1 MTPTL
6 QAVPEAGT
14 IGRSTYELIERLY
27 PICRSIT
34 GNGVR
39 ETLRIIGERIPLEV
53 HEVPTGTR
61 VFDWTVP
68 KEWNIREAY
77 IADSHGRRLV
87 DFADSSLHVMN
98 YSVPVAR
105 RMSLA
110 ELKPHLHS
118 LPAHPDWIPYRTSYF
133 REDWAFCL
141 KHRQLLA
148 LRDDVYDV
156 RIDST
161 LENGFLTYGEYFLAG
176 ASADEVLISTHVC
189 HPALC
194 NDNLSGIAV
203 VTALAQ
209 HLATAARRY
218 SYRFLFVPG
227 MIGSITWL
235 AHNEA
240 RVDRIKHGLVVANA
254 GDSGRVTYKR
264 SRRGTAEIDVAAAHV
279 LRHSGHP
286 FEVTDFSPY
295 GYDERQYCS
304 PGFNLPVGRF
314 TRTPHGQYEQYHTS
328 ADDLSFVQPPN
339 LADSFQRCLAI
350 LDVLEGNEHFV
361 NLNPKCEPQLGRRGL
376 YPHVGGQKLSGDT
389 ELAMLWTLNLS
400 DGVHSLLDIAERAH
414 LEFAVIHAAAQRLM
428 EHGLLRP
435 AADGER
441 SGG

>member
-1 MTPTL
+1 MTQTL
-6 QAVPEAGT
+6 QEVPEAGT
-14 IGRSTYELIERLY
+14 IGRSIYELIARLY

-110 ELKPHLHS
+110 ELTPHLHS
-118 LPAHPDWIPYRTSYF
+118 LPEHPDWIPYRTSYY

-141 KHRQLLA
+141 THRQLLA
-148 LRDDVYDV
+148 LRDDVYEV

-161 LENGFLTYGEYFLAG
+161 LESGSLTYGEYFLAG
-176 ASADEVLISTHVC
+176 ASADEVLISTHLC

-209 HLATAARRY
+209 HLATVPRRY

-227 MIGSITWL
+227 TIGSITWL
-235 AHNEA
+235 ARNEA
-240 RVDRIKHGLVVANA
+240 RVDRVKHGLVVANA
-254 GDSGRVTYKR
+254 GDSGPITYKR

-279 LRHSGHP
+279 LRHAGHP

-295 GYDERQYCS
+295 GYDERQFCS
-304 PGFNLPVGRF
+304 PGFNLPVGCF
-314 TRTPHGQYEQYHTS
+314 TRTPHGQYEEYHTS
-328 ADDLSFVQPPN
+328 ADDLGFVQPSA

-350 LDVLEGNEHFV
+350 LDVLEGNWRFV
-361 NLNPKCEPQLGRRGL
+361 NLSPKCEPQLGRRGL
-376 YPHVGGQKLSGDT
+376 YRSVGGQKLGGDA

-400 DGVHSLLDIAERAH
+400 DGAHSLLEIAERAN
-414 LEFAVIHAAAQRLM
+414 LKFSAIRAAAERLM

-435 AADGER
+435 TVDGEGA
-441 SGG
+441 GG